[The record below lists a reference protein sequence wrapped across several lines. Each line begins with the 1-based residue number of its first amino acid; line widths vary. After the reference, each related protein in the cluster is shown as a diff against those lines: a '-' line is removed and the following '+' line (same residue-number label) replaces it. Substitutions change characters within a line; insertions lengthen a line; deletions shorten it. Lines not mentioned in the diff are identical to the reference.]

1 MPNSQHKKE
10 RLLEGEGEGEGEM
23 AGEGEV
29 YVYGS
34 FAETGCRE
42 NKLDDTGED
51 RRSRKT
57 RADYQS

>member
-1 MPNSQHKKE
+1 MPNSHDMGTG
-10 RLLEGEGEGEGEM
+10 RRGYLRM
-23 AGEGEV
+23 ARCVV